1 LLDGLSTLTLFA
13 VLLATVGGLGSV
25 CAVLVTSKIR
35 AYNRISVY
43 IAFFSVVAVA
53 LLLEALAG
61 SLARRRGGRLGF
73 YGLLAVV
80 LGLGLL
86 DQTNARQM
94 PPYRALRE
102 EFDNDADF
110 VRRVEDVLPAGA
122 GVLQL
127 PYQAYPE
134 PDWVHRLSTYEPL
147 RCYLHSKQLRW
158 SYGGMKGREGDGW
171 YATIVEQPSDE

>member
-1 LLDGLSTLTLFA
+1 LLPTSDHRVPLLREIKAGYTRVAATNENDTTSLGIVGSVGFLLLLGRFLRRSAGASRLLDGLSTLTLFA

-43 IAFFSVVAVA
+43 IAFFSLVAVA

-94 PPYRALRE
+94 PPY
-102 EFDNDADF
+102 
-110 VRRVEDVLPAGA
+110 
-122 GVLQL
+122 
-127 PYQAYPE
+127 
-134 PDWVHRLSTYEPL
+134 
-147 RCYLHSKQLRW
+147 
-158 SYGGMKGREGDGW
+158 
-171 YATIVEQPSDE
+171 